1 MAKKFKL
8 IQDLSDNYTA
18 QLGKELHFQV
28 KKIDGLFNKVAN
40 GDYVKG
46 INLDGIDLSQPID
59 LNKFP
64 NYKADIDEMMDWFAK
79 SLRLTIEEGNE
90 KGWKLSNEKN
100 DRIVDRLLG
109 KTEIPEDRLKSMKS
123 PNLKALNAFQ
133 TRKTAGMNLSDRVW
147 KITEQLKGEI
157 ELALELGIGE
167 GKSAAQMSRD
177 VRKYLRE
184 PNKLFRRVRDE
195 KGVLRLSKAAK
206 NYHPGRGVY
215 RSSYKNAIRLT
226 GTENNMAYRTADHE
240 RWNQLDFVI
249 GIEVKLSNN
258 HTMNGRPFVDICDD
272 LKGVYPKTFKFIGWH
287 PMCRCFAVPKLASI
301 EEFAE
306 YQKELMKGGDVS
318 KIKFNGEVK
327 EMPENFKTWVLDNR
341 MRYETAKNKPYFI
354 AQNEKEVYKILH
366 PEMSPKETLNKE
378 RTGVKSENVI
388 QSSEK
393 TKKVRTAEEIEKI
406 KFDWEQRKYELNWIE
421 ENKVNVMNSGYLPS
435 DLNTTMLEK
444 LASNKSTSRKA
455 LIKELKFLNKQI
467 DTYDE
472 ILGSFNYLGGEPI
485 VDAKKYGVMKTVN
498 AYSEIK
504 LKLDEIGS
512 MTLPNQVKKLNW
524 EAQWVIDEKK
534 NETWEIA
541 YKLFLKHADSIETK
555 LYQSQIDEAL
565 QEVGAY
571 IQKSKSTI
579 VKKLYDD
586 SKVMVSNGESKMKIL
601 DKLKEAQKKI
611 VALEKERD
619 ARAYKA
625 ALKAGE
631 FGEPKTETLTRL
643 TPDEIESML
652 KEYAVNTLDG
662 MDSLLRPITEKTW
675 SRLTIAEREVLTK
688 YTETFSYLNEPLR
701 GITYYGKQEMK
712 DAFDKDLKTLTNALN
727 KMKTPENMVVKRGVT
742 DFEVGGKW
750 LSDMNV
756 GDEFVDKGFL
766 STSVHR
772 RGGFIESY
780 DMIICV
786 PKGAKGI
793 YAEPFSHYTDENKF
807 SVIDQVKKIWNGR
820 SKESIKS
827 ENEWIGQRGSKL
839 RVIKREGDTI
849 YFELLGQLE

>member
-28 KKIDGLFNKVAN
+28 NKIDGLFNKVAK

-100 DRIVDRLLG
+100 DRVVEYLLG

-327 EMPENFKTWVLDNR
+327 EMPENFKTWVEDNKH
-341 MRYETAKNKPYFI
+341 RYETAQNKPYFI
-354 AQNEKEVYKILH
+354 AQNQNLINSMNNPQQKEKGRTTEQIKSIKDAWAAR
-366 PEMSPKETLNKE
+366 KEQIKWINEQKDIALNNGYQSADVDTSKLKE
-378 RTGVKSENVI
+378 YLGKSSTPRSLIEN
-388 QSSEK
+388 
-393 TKKVRTAEEIEKI
+393 EIKRI
-406 KFDWEQRKYELNWIE
+406 
-421 ENKVNVMNSGYLPS
+421 
-435 DLNTTMLEK
+435 
-444 LASNKSTSRKA
+444 
-455 LIKELKFLNKQI
+455 NKQVG
-467 DTYDE
+467 TYDE
-472 ILGSFNYLGGEPI
+472 ILSTFDHIIDNPI
-485 VDAKKYGVMKTVN
+485 IEAKKYGVIPAVN
-498 AYSEIK
+498 AYTAIQ
-504 LKLDEIGS
+504 
-512 MTLPNQVKKLNW
+512 TKLN
-524 EAQWVIDEKK
+524 EFSSMSLSNQLNKVKFEIEWVNKNKK
-534 NETWEIA
+534 YSTWEIA
-541 YKLFLKHADSIETK
+541 DKAYKKQKELILDK
-555 LYQSQIDEAL
+555 LYQKDISEYTSTISEYL
-565 QEVGAY
+565 TT
-571 IQKSKSTI
+571 SKSTI
-579 VKKLYDD
+579 LKKLFDE
-586 SKVMVSNGESKMKIL
+586 SQSMLAKGESKELVFQKLTAANKKMQSLENEKIMN
-601 DKLKEAQKKI
+601 AQRSMAKKGI
-611 VALEKERD
+611 VVD
-619 ARAYKA
+619 
-625 ALKAGE
+625 
-631 FGEPKTETLTRL
+631 EPMQRL
-643 TPDEIESML
+643 TPEKIEELL
-652 KEYAVNTLDG
+652 KDYQTNTILE
-662 MDSLLRPITEKTW
+662 MDSLLRPVTEKAW
-675 SRLTIAEREVLTK
+675 SRLTIAERNVLTK
-688 YTETFSYLNEPLR
+688 YTETFNYLNEPLR
-701 GITYYGKQEMK
+701 GLTYYGKKEMS
-712 DAFDKDLKTLTNALN
+712 DAFDKDLKTMTSALN
-727 KMKTPENMVVKRGVT
+727 KVRTPKDMVVRRGVDNFDIGET
-742 DFEVGGKW
+742 R
-750 LSDMNV
+750 LSDLKV
-756 GDEFVDKGFL
+756 GDIFEEKGFM

-772 RGGFIESY
+772 RGGFTESY
-780 DMIICV
+780 NMVICV

-793 YAEPFSHYTDENKF
+793 YAEPFSYYTDSGKF
-807 SVIDQVKKIWNGR
+807 SAIQEKKTIWNGKTVEDMR
-820 SKESIKS
+820 SEI
-827 ENEWIGQRGSKL
+827 EWIAQRGSKL
-839 RVIKREGDTI
+839 RVIKKEGNTI
-849 YFELLGQLE
+849 YFELIEQIE